1 MKKILGITLLAMAA
15 MSSGTS
21 HAATNV
27 TGNFDV
33 KITLTSQCSLTLPA
47 ASKDV
52 VFTYTSFQAAQA
64 NSTGGDFSVACT
76 KSLPYTINIDQAT
89 VTDAA
94 VDLQYILTMPAVNN
108 TGTGAT
114 QNFNVSGKILGGQ
127 GGTCNA
133 ATCDNAASANKTRTL
148 TIGF

>member
-15 MSSGTS
+15 ASSGVS
-21 HAATNV
+21 HAVTNV

-33 KITLTSQCSLTLPA
+33 KIVLTSQCALTMPA
-47 ASKDV
+47 TKDV
-52 VFTYTSFQAAQA
+52 NFAYTSFQAGAA
-64 NSTGGDFSVACT
+64 TSTGGDFSVKCT
-76 KSLPYTINIDQAT
+76 NTLPYTLGLDQLT

-94 VDLQYILTMPAVNN
+94 VNLQYTLTMPAATSV
-108 TGTGAT
+108 GTGAA
-114 QNFNVSGKILGGQ
+114 QNFNITGSMPALQ

-133 ATCDNAASANKTRTL
+133 ATCDNTTSANKTRTL